1 MDVAIQALA
10 APILTIN
17 QPRPP
22 AVTQN
27 VYESSIQRRAR
38 HNGRVPAGEK
48 YRWLASVDFQC
59 QRTSRTL
66 VASPRAA
73 TLTVSRHHIS
83 CSEEK
88 SYRIPSHQQSAV
100 FLRFHFLFIEFGS
113 ITNSQ
118 CTKVNPYS
126 ALRCSCLPSKSYLH
140 LNIDFDVFRFGHSS
154 SVAMLST
161 GNPSD
166 RTDYMRGVSMNE
178 LLSVR

>member
-1 MDVAIQALA
+1 MITIWVRYAEPFSAPIFFRECESVWIRPRLLRRTRPHNLMDVAIQALA

-126 ALRCSCLPSKSYLH
+126 ALRCSCLPSKSYL
-140 LNIDFDVFRFGHSS
+140 I
-154 SVAMLST
+154 
-161 GNPSD
+161 
-166 RTDYMRGVSMNE
+166 
-178 LLSVR
+178 